1 MSLKSNITAYC
12 NTPIGTAEL
21 TANKEGLISVK
32 ITDVDFDTV
41 NCDIPKLLK
50 EPVKQLTAYF
60 YDNLNQFDLKLNL
73 KGTKFQ
79 IKVWQLLH
87 NIPYGKTLSYL
98 ELSRQ
103 FGDEDAIRAVAHA
116 NAVNPLW
123 IVIPC
128 HRVIGSDGSLT
139 GYAGGLWRKE
149 WLLNH
154 EQNTRQT
161 TLF

>member
-1 MSLKSNITAYC
+1 MSLKSNSKAYC
-12 NTPIGTAEL
+12 KTPIGTAEL
-21 TANKEGLISVK
+21 TANSDGLLSVK
-32 ITDVDFDTV
+32 ITELDFESV
-41 NCDIPKLLK
+41 GQDISEILA
-50 EPVKQLTAYF
+50 EPINQLQAYF
-60 YDNLNQFDLKLNL
+60 YGDLKQFDLKLNL
-73 KGTKFQ
+73 QGTKFQ
-79 IKVWQLLH
+79 KKVWQLLQEV
-87 NIPYGKTLSYL
+87 PYGKTLTYL

-103 FGDEDAIRAVAHA
+103 FGDEQAIRAVAHA

-128 HRVIGSDGSLT
+128 HRIIGSDGSLT

-154 EQNTRQT
+154 EQNTQQT

>member
-1 MSLKSNITAYC
+1 MSLESSKTAFC
-12 NTPIGTAEL
+12 KTPIGTAEL
-21 TANKEGLISVK
+21 KADNNGLLSVK
-32 ITDVDFDTV
+32 FIDLDITDVSSRV
-41 NCDIPKLLK
+41 PRILK
-50 EPVKQLTAYF
+50 EPIKQLTAYF
-60 YDNLNQFDLKLNL
+60 NGELKEFNLKLNL

-79 IKVWQLLH
+79 KKVWQLLLK
-87 NIPYGKTLSYL
+87 IPYGKTLSYL

-103 FGDEDAIRAVAHA
+103 FGDESAIRAVAHA

-123 IVIPC
+123 VIIPC

-154 EQNTRQT
+154 EQNTHQIK
-161 TLF
+161 LF